1 MKRQPRVLAGTALGL
16 LMASAPLGASP
27 LQGNAVFGP
36 LQHTAAPL
44 ILVQD
49 DPAADGQQTD
59 QELPRKKKHK
69 QAEQA
74 PAEQAAPAVEQ
85 AAPAVEEQRG

>member
-36 LQHTAAPL
+36 LQHTAAPRP
-44 ILVQD
+44 VQGAYAV
-49 DPAADGQQTD
+49 PRGQQLFP
-59 QELPRKKKHK
+59 QCRANE
-69 QAEQA
+69 
-74 PAEQAAPAVEQ
+74 AA
-85 AAPAVEEQRG
+85 GSC